1 MKLLSRWRSIS
12 SLRCFPEAEPDGD
25 GETPTKKNATPRKSK
40 KDTPVKAEPD
50 AEVDGEE
57 ESSTK
62 KKATPRKGKK
72 ETAVKAEPA
81 AEGGDGEGEEVGD
94 DF

>member
-1 MKLLSRWRSIS
+1 M
-12 SLRCFPEAEPDGD
+12 
-25 GETPTKKNATPRKSK
+25 
-40 KDTPVKAEPD
+40 KAEPD
-50 AEVDGEE
+50 AEVGGEE
-57 ESSTK
+57 EISTK